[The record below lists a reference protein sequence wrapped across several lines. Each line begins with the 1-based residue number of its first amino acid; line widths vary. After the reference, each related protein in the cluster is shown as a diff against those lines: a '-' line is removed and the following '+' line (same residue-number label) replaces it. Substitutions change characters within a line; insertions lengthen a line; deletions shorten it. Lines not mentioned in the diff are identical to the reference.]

1 MYQKKYH
8 IHFVGIGGIG
18 MSGIAEILVRLG
30 YTVTGSDLS
39 LSANTERLEELGCK
53 ISTGHAEANIQG
65 ADVVVTSSA
74 VDRTNPEVV
83 AAKKCGVPIIPRAEM
98 LAELMRLKYSIAVA
112 GAHGKTS
119 TTSIT
124 AAILEQGGLDPTVV
138 IGGVLKSKGTN
149 ALHGLGDFI
158 IAEAD
163 ESDGSF
169 LKFSPSIAII
179 TNIDR
184 EHLDHYGNLA
194 TIKKA
199 FVSFTERVP
208 FYGLSILC
216 LDNESVQEILPE
228 LTGRYT
234 TYGLNTRAD
243 YQARGISFEG
253 TRSAFGVYHHDEF
266 LGEITLNLPGVH
278 NVTNCLAAIAA
289 AREIGIDFATIKS
302 ALETLQGVKRRL
314 EVKGTRNGVMVVDD
328 YGHHPTEIKTTLMAV
343 RESWP
348 EKRIVAVFQP
358 HRHTRTRDLFDEFT
372 RAFYNTD
379 TLILLPIYAA
389 GEAPVEGISSES
401 LGAMIG
407 TRGHKDITCFDTFE
421 AVVDH
426 LEATL
431 TEGDILLTLGAG
443 NVLSVGETYL
453 ERGNA

>member
-30 YTVTGSDLS
+30 YTVTGSDLKP
-39 LSANTERLEELGCK
+39 SANTRRLEELGCRVS
-53 ISTGHAEANIQG
+53 IGHAQEHIEG

-74 VDRTNPEVV
+74 VDRQNPEVV
-83 AAKKCGVPIIPRAEM
+83 AAKKSGTPIIPRAEM

-124 AAILEQGGLDPTVV
+124 AAILEKGGLDPTVV

-149 ALHGLGDFI
+149 AMHGLGDFI

-199 FVSFTERVP
+199 FVQFTERVP

-253 TRSAFGVYHHDEF
+253 SRSFFSVYHHDEL

-278 NVTNCLAAIAA
+278 NVSNCLASIAA
-289 AREIGIDFATIKS
+289 AREIGIDFPTIKC
-302 ALETLQGVKRRL
+302 ALETIQGVKRRL
-314 EVKGTRNGVMVVDD
+314 EKKGERDGVMVVDD
-328 YGHHPTEIKTTLMAV
+328 YGHHPTELKTTLLAA

-379 TLILLPIYAA
+379 ALMLLPIYAA
-389 GEAPVEGISSES
+389 GEAPVEGITSQS
-401 LGAMIG
+401 LVEAIG
-407 TRGHKDITCFDTFE
+407 NRGHENVTCFETFDE
-421 AVVDH
+421 VVDH

-431 TEGDILLTLGAG
+431 EEGDLLLTLGAG
-443 NVLSVGETYL
+443 DVLKVGEMYL
-453 ERGNA
+453 ERGDA

>member
-1 MYQKKYH
+1 MYQKEYH

-30 YTVTGSDLS
+30 YTVTGSDLKP
-39 LSANTERLEELGCK
+39 SANTRRLEELGCQVV
-53 ISTGHAEANIQG
+53 IGHAPENIG
-65 ADVVVTSSA
+65 NTDVVVTSSA
-74 VDRTNPEVV
+74 IDRRNPEVM
-83 AAKKCGVPIIPRAEM
+83 AAKKTGIPIISRAEM

-124 AAILEQGGLDPTVV
+124 AAILEKGGLDPTVV

-149 ALHGLGDFI
+149 AMHGLGDFI

-194 TIKKA
+194 SIKRA
-199 FVSFTERVP
+199 FVQFTERVP

-216 LDNESVQEILPE
+216 LDNESVQEILPQ

-253 TRSAFGVYHHDEF
+253 SRSSFSVYHHDEL
-266 LGEITLNLPGVH
+266 LGEVTLNLPGVH
-278 NVTNCLAAIAA
+278 NVSNCLAGIAA
-289 AREIGIDFATIKS
+289 AREIGIDFPMIKCALSTI
-302 ALETLQGVKRRL
+302 EGVKRRL
-314 EVKGTRNGVMVVDD
+314 EKKGDRDGVMVIDD
-328 YGHHPTEIKTTLMAV
+328 YGHHPTEIKTTLLAV

-348 EKRIVAVFQP
+348 GKRIVAVFQP

-379 TLILLPIYAA
+379 TLMILPIYSA
-389 GEAPVEGISSES
+389 GETPIDGIDSQS
-401 LGAMIG
+401 LGAMIEK
-407 TRGHKDITCFDTFE
+407 RGHEHVACFDTFDE
-421 AVVDH
+421 VVDR

-431 TEGDILLTLGAG
+431 KEGDLLLTLGAG
-443 NVLSVGETYL
+443 DVLKVGEQYL
-453 ERGNA
+453 ERGDA